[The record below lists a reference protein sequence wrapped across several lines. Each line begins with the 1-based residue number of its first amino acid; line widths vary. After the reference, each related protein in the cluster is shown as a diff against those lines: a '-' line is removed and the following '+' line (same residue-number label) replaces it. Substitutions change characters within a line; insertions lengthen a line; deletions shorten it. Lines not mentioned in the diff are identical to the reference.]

1 MKNRK
6 YVFTS
11 ESVTEGHPDKVAD
24 QISDAILDAMLKDDP
39 NSRVAV
45 ETLVTTGLCIVAGE
59 VTTSTYVDLPEVIR
73 STIRDIGFLRSR
85 AVIIPFG
92 VRSNI
97 FSTILEISSSGM
109 SPVSNVFTIR
119 ETGLATP
126 IA

>member
-73 STIRDIGFLRSR
+73 STIRSR